1 MNKLA
6 ESLWRLVVRRRA
18 DLIALALML
27 GLAFLFLWRPLLTQ
41 DVLLPADILYQHAPW
56 SALASEL
63 DVGPPHNDLIGDMI
77 YQNLQWKS
85 FAKEAI
91 LAGEAPLWNPYVL
104 SGTPFLA
111 EGQHG
116 ALYPLG
122 AVFYLLPV
130 EQAYAWFTFLHLVM
144 AGAFIYLFLRYL
156 GAGWKGS
163 LVAGV
168 SFEFTSFLV
177 VSFLW
182 PMIVSGI
189 VWAPLL
195 LLFVEMMVRGFE
207 GGGNKLNRALVTG
220 GLGAAA
226 VGTQLLAGHLEI
238 SFYLLFTMAVYAAF
252 RLLRLAART
261 RSIGPPIVAGAGLT
275 IMVGVGMAIA
285 GVLLLPFY
293 ELIGNNFRSGRSS
306 FEEVVGY
313 ALPLRHAI
321 LFAIPDFFGN
331 PSSHSY
337 FDLYTRTTQAFAGS
351 IDPGGVVKNYP
362 FWGIKNYV
370 EGAGYVGIVPL
381 ILAGLAIFVRR
392 DGVCRFFVGY
402 GVFSLLIAF
411 GTPLFAV
418 FFFGIPGFDQLNT
431 PFRWLLPFA
440 LSTSILAGLA
450 ADRIFGSANIAPV
463 AARLVR
469 ALSLVAVAAG
479 AAGLLLAALAFV
491 SPGTVQPLFDR
502 IRDSSHLASAAFPD
516 PRSFLSYQ
524 IANVAVAA
532 ALLLAG
538 GGVVWLALRRPGWRN
553 RLGAAAVALIAV
565 DLFIAGANFN
575 TVTSPTLLDPVPGAL
590 GYLASDGPAKG
601 RYADEQLWRIVVF
614 DQENQRP
621 LPPISWMR
629 YGIEDVRGYDTVILD
644 RYVRFWSLM
653 EPPRGLAASQINALA
668 DPESLTSP
676 ILDLMNVRYVVTS
689 QNIGLPGLVEVY
701 RNGESAP
708 DKSLNIYENS
718 NGLPRA
724 FTMPTEAVRFMADEP
739 AALDRMGQPGF
750 DPRSELLI
758 EAREGRL
765 LVPREAPGA
774 AASTLRP
781 QRVSA
786 RTPNSVTVEA
796 TLDET
801 GWLVLNETYF
811 PGWRAFIVS
820 GETETEVQI
829 DRAYSIYRTIQLPAG
844 DHTVEFRYSPDSFR
858 LGVFATLLGLL
869 SVGLV
874 LAWAVWRRLSARKFE
889 FTTVQRVVKNSVTPM
904 ATQFL
909 NKGLDFAFAIY
920 MLRFL
925 GPENAGKYAFAVFV
939 IGFFLLFVDYGLGTL
954 LTREVARDRS
964 LAKRY
969 FTNTVTLRLGLLV
982 ASTPVL
988 AGVIVIYLAFFE
1000 LTSDTALTIA
1010 ILAIGILPSA
1020 IASSLSAIFN
1030 AFETMEVPAAVGV
1043 VTNMIRIVFSI
1054 AFLLAGFGIVGLAVV
1069 SIIASAATV
1078 AIFYALV
1085 RRRHFRPTVATD
1097 LKFQRE
1103 MLKTS
1108 GPLMVNNFLSTIF
1121 FRIDVLILRAMR
1133 GNSAVG
1139 FYTTA
1144 YKFVDGLLIIPQL
1157 FTLAVF
1163 PVMSRLA
1170 VDARDR
1176 MLFAYGLS
1184 LKALIIVSLPISVG
1198 TTIIAHQLVVT
1209 FFGEAFA
1216 PSAFALQI
1224 IIWFLPL
1231 SYVNSLTHY
1240 VLIAANQQ
1248 RYLTGVF
1255 LVGAVF
1261 NTVVNIIVI
1270 PIYGF
1275 AGAAVVTIISEVV
1288 LLVPF
1293 LWAIERHVGHASLLR
1308 ISAKPALA
1316 AIFMGAVLWWLRD
1329 WNFVLLI
1336 LVGTAIYPAALL
1348 ALRTFNDDDREVVR
1362 QLFRRREAPT
1372 IPAE

>member
-1 MNKLA
+1 MG
-6 ESLWRLVVRRRA
+6 RCT
-18 DLIALALML
+18 
-27 GLAFLFLWRPLLTQ
+27 P
-41 DVLLPADILYQHAPW
+41 
-56 SALASEL
+56 SALFF
-63 DVGPPHNDLIGDMI
+63 N
-77 YQNLQWKS
+77 
-85 FAKEAI
+85 
-91 LAGEAPLWNPYVL
+91 
-104 SGTPFLA
+104 
-111 EGQHG
+111 
-116 ALYPLG
+116 
-122 AVFYLLPV
+122 LLPV

-331 PSSHSY
+331 SSSHSY

-381 ILAGLAIFVRR
+381 ILAGLAILVRR

-491 SPGTVQPLFDR
+491 SAGYGAGPCSIGSAIHR
-502 IRDSSHLASAAFPD
+502 IWRRLPSPIRA
-516 PRSFLSYQ
+516 RSFPTRSRTSPWRRPC
-524 IANVAVAA
+524 
-532 ALLLAG
+532 LLAG

-708 DKSLNIYENS
+708 
-718 NGLPRA
+718 R
-724 FTMPTEAVRFMADEP
+724 
-739 AALDRMGQPGF
+739 
-750 DPRSELLI
+750 
-758 EAREGRL
+758 
-765 LVPREAPGA
+765 
-774 AASTLRP
+774 
-781 QRVSA
+781 
-786 RTPNSVTVEA
+786 
-796 TLDET
+796 
-801 GWLVLNETYF
+801 
-811 PGWRAFIVS
+811 
-820 GETETEVQI
+820 
-829 DRAYSIYRTIQLPAG
+829 
-844 DHTVEFRYSPDSFR
+844 
-858 LGVFATLLGLL
+858 
-869 SVGLV
+869 
-874 LAWAVWRRLSARKFE
+874 
-889 FTTVQRVVKNSVTPM
+889 
-904 ATQFL
+904 
-909 NKGLDFAFAIY
+909 
-920 MLRFL
+920 
-925 GPENAGKYAFAVFV
+925 
-939 IGFFLLFVDYGLGTL
+939 
-954 LTREVARDRS
+954 
-964 LAKRY
+964 
-969 FTNTVTLRLGLLV
+969 
-982 ASTPVL
+982 
-988 AGVIVIYLAFFE
+988 
-1000 LTSDTALTIA
+1000 
-1010 ILAIGILPSA
+1010 
-1020 IASSLSAIFN
+1020 
-1030 AFETMEVPAAVGV
+1030 
-1043 VTNMIRIVFSI
+1043 
-1054 AFLLAGFGIVGLAVV
+1054 
-1069 SIIASAATV
+1069 
-1078 AIFYALV
+1078 
-1085 RRRHFRPTVATD
+1085 
-1097 LKFQRE
+1097 
-1103 MLKTS
+1103 
-1108 GPLMVNNFLSTIF
+1108 
-1121 FRIDVLILRAMR
+1121 
-1133 GNSAVG
+1133 
-1139 FYTTA
+1139 
-1144 YKFVDGLLIIPQL
+1144 
-1157 FTLAVF
+1157 
-1163 PVMSRLA
+1163 
-1170 VDARDR
+1170 
-1176 MLFAYGLS
+1176 
-1184 LKALIIVSLPISVG
+1184 
-1198 TTIIAHQLVVT
+1198 
-1209 FFGEAFA
+1209 
-1216 PSAFALQI
+1216 
-1224 IIWFLPL
+1224 
-1231 SYVNSLTHY
+1231 
-1240 VLIAANQQ
+1240 
-1248 RYLTGVF
+1248 
-1255 LVGAVF
+1255 
-1261 NTVVNIIVI
+1261 
-1270 PIYGF
+1270 
-1275 AGAAVVTIISEVV
+1275 
-1288 LLVPF
+1288 
-1293 LWAIERHVGHASLLR
+1293 
-1308 ISAKPALA
+1308 
-1316 AIFMGAVLWWLRD
+1316 
-1329 WNFVLLI
+1329 
-1336 LVGTAIYPAALL
+1336 
-1348 ALRTFNDDDREVVR
+1348 
-1362 QLFRRREAPT
+1362 
-1372 IPAE
+1372 